1 MPRKLRLFHF
11 SLYMNDLKLSSL
23 TDEQLIEKIRT
34 EGKNNLYAIL
44 YNRYF
49 PKVKD
54 KCYSF
59 LKNKARAEEF
69 ANDILSK
76 VFEKLDSY
84 QGKSLF
90 SSWLY
95 SISYNMIIDYLRK
108 KKQLHY
114 PNWNQ
119 SNELPEIIDESVADM
134 DELSFDKLMEVF
146 EKIHPEEKA
155 LLLMKYQDSL
165 SLKQIAQSLAI
176 SEDAVKMRLKRA
188 RSRVIYMYFKMLEN
202 E

>member
-1 MPRKLRLFHF
+1 LEQFIF
-11 SLYMNDLKLSSL
+11 ISSMNDVKFNNLP
-23 TDEQLIEKIRT
+23 DEELVEKIRT
-34 EGKNNLYAIL
+34 EGKKELYTIL

-59 LKNKARAEEF
+59 LKNSARAEEF

-76 VFEKLDSY
+76 VFEKLDTY
-84 QGKSLF
+84 QGKSMF

-95 SISYNMIIDYLRK
+95 SISYNMVIDYLRK

-119 SNELPEIIDESVADM
+119 SNELPEIIDESMADIN
-134 DELSFDKLMEVF
+134 ELSYDKLMEVF

-155 LLLMKYQDSL
+155 ILLMKYQDSL

-188 RSRVIYMYFKMLEN
+188 RSRVVYLYFKLHGN
-202 E
+202 D

>member
-1 MPRKLRLFHF
+1 MSNL
-11 SLYMNDLKLSSL
+11 SLNNLS
-23 TDEQLIEKIRT
+23 DEQLVEKIRT
-34 EGKNNLYAIL
+34 EGNNYLYTLL

-59 LKNKARAEEF
+59 LKNNARAEEF

-76 VFEKLDSY
+76 VFEKLGTY
-84 QGKSLF
+84 QGKSMF
-90 SSWLY
+90 SSWVY
-95 SISYNMIIDYLRK
+95 SISYNMVIDYLRK

-114 PNWNQ
+114 PNWNHD
-119 SNELPEIIDESVADM
+119 NELPEILDESVTDIN
-134 DELSFDKLMEVF
+134 ELSYEKLMEVF

-165 SLKQIAQSLAI
+165 SLKQIASSLSI

-188 RSRVIYMYFKMLEN
+188 R
-202 E
+202 

>member
-1 MPRKLRLFHF
+1 
-11 SLYMNDLKLSSL
+11 MNELKSSHLS
-23 TDEQLIEKIRT
+23 DEQLIEKIRS
-34 EGKNNLYAIL
+34 EGKNELYTIL

-49 PKVKD
+49 NKVKD

-59 LKNKARAEEF
+59 LKNKKQSEEF
-69 ANDILSK
+69 ASDILSK
-76 VFEKLDSY
+76 AFEKLESF
-84 QGKSLF
+84 QGKSTF

-95 SISYNMIIDYLRK
+95 AITYNTVIDFLRK

-119 SNELPEIIDESVADM
+119 NNELPEIIEESDTGMA
-134 DELSFDKLMEVF
+134 ELSYDKLMEVF

-165 SLKQIAQSLAI
+165 SLKEIAVSLAI
-176 SEDAVKMRLKRA
+176 SDDAVKMRLKRA
-188 RSRVIYMYFKMLEN
+188 RARVVYLYFKMFGN

>member
-1 MPRKLRLFHF
+1 
-11 SLYMNDLKLSSL
+11 MNDLRLSNL
-23 TDEQLIEKIRT
+23 PDEELIEKIRT
-34 EGKNNLYAIL
+34 EGKKELYTIL

-59 LKNKARAEEF
+59 LKNNARAEEF

-76 VFEKLDSY
+76 VFEKLGSY
-84 QGKSLF
+84 QGKSMF

-95 SISYNMIIDYLRK
+95 SISYNMVIDYLRK

-119 SNELPEIIDESVADM
+119 SNELPEIIDESVADIN
-134 DELSFDKLMEVF
+134 ELSYDKLMEVL

-188 RSRVIYMYFKMLEN
+188 RSRVVYLYFNLYGN
-202 E
+202 D

>member
-1 MPRKLRLFHF
+1 
-11 SLYMNDLKLSSL
+11 MNSLKLNNLS
-23 TDEQLIEKIRT
+23 DEQLIEKIRA
-34 EGKNNLYAIL
+34 EGKKELYGVLYA
-44 YNRYF
+44 RYF

-59 LKNKARAEEF
+59 LKNNARAEEF
-69 ANDILSK
+69 ANDIFSK

-95 SISYNMIIDYLRK
+95 SVSYNMIIDYLRK

-119 SNELPEIIDESVADM
+119 DNELPEIIDESVAEIE
-134 DELSFDKLMEVF
+134 ELSYDNLMEVL
-146 EKIHPEEKA
+146 EKCIPKKKPSC
-155 LLLMKYQDSL
+155 L
-165 SLKQIAQSLAI
+165 
-176 SEDAVKMRLKRA
+176 
-188 RSRVIYMYFKMLEN
+188 
-202 E
+202 

>member
-1 MPRKLRLFHF
+1 
-11 SLYMNDLKLSSL
+11 MNNFILNNL
-23 TDEQLIEKIRT
+23 TDEQLVEKICT
-34 EGKNNLYAIL
+34 EGKTELFTIL
-44 YNRYF
+44 YKRYF
-49 PKVKD
+49 PRIRN

-59 LKNKARAEEF
+59 LKNNDRAEEF

-76 VFEKLDSY
+76 VFEKLNTF

-108 KKQLHY
+108 KKQIHY

-119 SNELPEIIDESVADM
+119 NNELPEIIDESM
-134 DELSFDKLMEVF
+134 TEITEISYENLLEVLD
-146 EKIHPEEKA
+146 KIHPEEKA

-165 SLKQIAQSLAI
+165 SLKQIAGSLLI

-188 RSRVIYMYFKMLEN
+188 RSRVIYLYYKLYGN
-202 E
+202 

>member
-1 MPRKLRLFHF
+1 
-11 SLYMNDLKLSSL
+11 MNNLKINNLS
-23 TDEQLIEKIRT
+23 DDQLIEKIRK
-34 EGKNNLYAIL
+34 EGQNDLYAIL

-54 KCYSF
+54 KCFSF
-59 LKNKARAEEF
+59 LKNNARAEEF

-84 QGKSLF
+84 QGKSMF

-119 SNELPEIIDESVADM
+119 NNELPEIIDESMAEIN
-134 DELSFDKLMEVF
+134 ELSYDKLLEVF

-155 LLLMKYQDSL
+155 LLLMKYQDMLSARQIASSL
-165 SLKQIAQSLAI
+165 SI

-188 RSRVIYMYFKMLEN
+188 RSRVVYLYFKLFGN
-202 E
+202 D

>member
-1 MPRKLRLFHF
+1 
-11 SLYMNDLKLSSL
+11 MNDLKLCNL
-23 TDEQLIEKIRT
+23 PDEDLVEKIRT
-34 EGKNNLYAIL
+34 EGKKELYTIL

-59 LKNKARAEEF
+59 LKNNARADEF

-84 QGKSLF
+84 QGKSMF

-119 SNELPEIIDESVADM
+119 SNELPEIIDESLAEIN
-134 DELSFDKLMEVF
+134 ELSYDKLMEVF

-165 SLKQIAQSLAI
+165 SLKQIAQSLVI

-188 RSRVIYMYFKMLEN
+188 RSRVVYMYFQLYGN
-202 E
+202 D

>member
-1 MPRKLRLFHF
+1 MI
-11 SLYMNDLKLSSL
+11 DLKLNNL
-23 TDEQLIEKIRT
+23 PDEELVEIIRT
-34 EGKNNLYAIL
+34 EGKKELYAIL
-44 YNRYF
+44 HNRYF

-76 VFEKLDSY
+76 VFEKLDTF
-84 QGKSLF
+84 QGKSMF

-95 SISYNMIIDYLRK
+95 SISYNMVIDYLRK

-119 SNELPEIIDESVADM
+119 NNDLPEIIDESLADIN
-134 DELSFDKLMEVF
+134 ELSYDKLMEVF

-188 RSRVIYMYFKMLEN
+188 RSRVVYLYFKLYGSD
-202 E
+202 

>member
-1 MPRKLRLFHF
+1 MNKLIF
-11 SLYMNDLKLSSL
+11 NGL
-23 TDEQLIEKIRT
+23 TDEQLIRKIT
-34 EGKNNLYAIL
+34 EEGQIELYSIL

-49 PKVKD
+49 CKVKD

-59 LKNKARAEEF
+59 LKNKTLADEF

-76 VFEKLDSY
+76 VFEKLVSF
-84 QGKSLF
+84 QGKSSF
-90 SSWLY
+90 SSWLF
-95 SISYNMIIDYLRK
+95 SITYNAIIDYLRK

-119 SNELPEIIDESVADM
+119 SNEIPEIIDESDAGLN
-134 DELSFDKLMEVF
+134 ELSYDNLLSVF
-146 EKIHPEEKA
+146 EMIHPEEKA

-165 SLKQIAQSLAI
+165 SLKEIAASLAI

-188 RSRVIYMYFKMLEN
+188 RSRVVYLYFKLYGN
-202 E
+202 

>member
-1 MPRKLRLFHF
+1 M
-11 SLYMNDLKLSSL
+11 SDLKINTL
-23 TDEQLIEKIRT
+23 TDEQLIELINS
-34 EGKNNLYAIL
+34 EGKNELFRIL
-44 YNRYF
+44 FQRYY

-59 LKNKARAEEF
+59 LKNKSQSEEF

-76 VFEKLDSY
+76 AYEKLDSFE
-84 QGKSLF
+84 GKARF

-95 SISYNMIIDYLRK
+95 SLSYNTIIDYLRK

-114 PNWNQ
+114 PSWNEK
-119 SNELPEIIDESVADM
+119 NELPEIIDESDTEIN
-134 DELSFDKLMEVF
+134 DISYDHLLEVF
-146 EKIHPEEKA
+146 ERIHPEEKA

-165 SLKQIAQSLAI
+165 SLKDIATSLAI

-188 RSRVIYMYFKMLEN
+188 RSRVVYLYFKLFGN
-202 E
+202 D